1 MPFSNWVS
9 SRLSVVETIQIDY
22 SCVFVNLA
30 IEYSL
35 LSDAVD
41 FFSSP

>member
-1 MPFSNWVS
+1 
-9 SRLSVVETIQIDY
+9 VETIQIDY

-41 FFSSP
+41 FFPHRELLISLWYS